1 MMNDDIGKFG
11 WDSMQQLRKKKNKKN
26 IKSTSL
32 RTSSRILVYTHALI
46 VIMLNQNF
54 NISANVQQLQLDH
67 GRGRCMA
74 RAAIYEGHFIPSSET

>member
-32 RTSSRILVYTHALI
+32 RTSSRILVYTHAL
-46 VIMLNQNF
+46 MC
-54 NISANVQQLQLDH
+54 SDH
-67 GRGRCMA
+67 V
-74 RAAIYEGHFIPSSET
+74 ESKF